1 MSSPVDDARLLMLRG
16 FFPKV
21 FDSDGNEAAIQQ
33 GKPISV
39 GTFFSE
45 EAAILLAEIEQLA
58 PEISVNT

>member
-1 MSSPVDDARLLMLRG
+1 MLRG